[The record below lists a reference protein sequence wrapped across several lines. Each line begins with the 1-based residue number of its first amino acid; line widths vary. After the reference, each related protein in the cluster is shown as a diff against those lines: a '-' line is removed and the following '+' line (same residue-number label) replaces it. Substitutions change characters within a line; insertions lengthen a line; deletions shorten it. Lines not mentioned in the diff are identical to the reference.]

1 MGTHG
6 WKATDGKPQMGSH
19 RWIPTDKNPLLTRFY
34 VRFIQYTQMDTHRW
48 KATDKNDDNY
58 GPRRNGVKNSW
69 GLKLLG
75 LLLALMPNFIQ
86 ISSKSDK

>member
-1 MGTHG
+1 MS
-6 WKATDGKPQMGSH
+6 KEGKNLGKCTNNQ
-19 RWIPTDKNPLLTRFY
+19 
-34 VRFIQYTQMDTHRW
+34 
-48 KATDKNDDNY
+48 DKNDDNY